1 MWIKERR
8 KLSQL
13 RFMVDHQPSAQ
24 TLDMVERVLVMNDL
38 RILRVKWKALIKV

>member
-13 RFMVDHQPSAQ
+13 RLMVDRQPSAQ
-24 TLDMVERVLVMNDL
+24 TLDMVERVLAMNDL
-38 RILRVKWKALIKV
+38 RILRVKWEALQV